1 MILCWLKIIWYKINK
16 RLNHAETGGAPHTR
30 AGATRGALPPF
41 PFDEARCASCDQLTA
56 DCTCTP
62 GENSTD
68 FSVGLDPAA
77 GDEGLVLYSRIPG
90 APQDSIG
97 SRKLRELIDLGL
109 VSLPLD
115 GDLYRIRMEQLY
127 EDHRVREIMEMESG
141 RGCPCGGRHYP
152 EDDACRWCR
161 CHDPRNVH
169 HTAEARG
176 IMQMI
181 KPQKLM
187 DVRPS
192 AEIVLCGACHHP
204 QHTAGDR
211 RCAFLVPPGLA
222 LCPCDW
228 TGILPEAEECT
239 HWKFPGAVCRH
250 DAPEIIDT
258 DEATDAAWDSFLGL
272 PPDHEDGHS

>member
-16 RLNHAETGGAPHTR
+16 RLHRAEAGGAPHTR
-30 AGATRGALPPF
+30 AGAT
-41 PFDEARCASCDQLTA
+41 
-56 DCTCTP
+56 

-115 GDLYRIRMEQLY
+115 GDLYQLRMEQLY

-176 IMQMI
+176 IMQVI
-181 KPQKLM
+181 KPEQLM

-192 AEIVLCGACHHP
+192 AEIVLCGACGHP

-211 RCAFLVPPGLA
+211 RCAFLVLPGLSR
-222 LCPCDW
+222 CPCDW
-228 TGILPEAEECT
+228 SGILPDEECT

-258 DEATDAAWDSFLGL
+258 DEATDAAWDSFLGID
-272 PPDHEDGHS
+272 PTEDGHS